1 VKPLQEFLPAVNTM
15 ATGQLKE
22 TSTENIFT
30 NMDTPCELNCP
41 ICGGTG
47 FYRLDV
53 PITHPH
59 FGKVFICPTAAKR
72 NIQRLQN
79 NNMLDNRIGISAVE
93 LRELTWSSIIEGSPA
108 HKIYSNLLEIYQRGF
123 GFATLLGGYGLG
135 KTLLLKIITVA
146 AITDGKSSAY
156 ANVSDVLDDIRLAYD
171 DHNATSSLMERMEWW
186 CNLDVLC
193 LDELDKVNATPWVQ
207 ERLFRLLDIR
217 YTLALREQALTFM
230 AANYESTAQ
239 FPGYLRNRMEHVH
252 FSPSVFILEGMDM
265 RKVLRS
271 KLCLTQIG

>member
-1 VKPLQEFLPAVNTM
+1 
-15 ATGQLKE
+15 
-22 TSTENIFT
+22 
-30 NMDTPCELNCP
+30 
-41 ICGGTG
+41 
-47 FYRLDV
+47 
-53 PITHPH
+53 
-59 FGKVFICPTAAKR
+59 
-72 NIQRLQN
+72 
-79 NNMLDNRIGISAVE
+79 
-93 LRELTWSSIIEGSPA
+93 
-108 HKIYSNLLEIYQRGF
+108 
-123 GFATLLGGYGLG
+123 
-135 KTLLLKIITVA
+135 
-146 AITDGKSSAY
+146 
-156 ANVSDVLDDIRLAYD
+156 
-171 DHNATSSLMERMEWW
+171 MEWW

-239 FPGYLRNRMEHVH
+239 FPGYLRSRMEDVH